1 MANQNPPPD
10 ERVVYLAL
18 KNIFKGQNAQA
29 RKSKTVSKLI
39 RQHKTQESVANL
51 LREHNFDIICNLAV
65 NLLSAEIFE
74 STLKAKVRFPELF
87 DASPTQSAEK
97 EASEAEA
104 TRYEADAIKNA
115 IQSAPN
121 VFPPIA
127 ELQLVEKSS
136 DPENDGPAAAQEV
149 KEPHASKQANP
160 FRQTASQVT
169 SIFPVYLPHATEHRL
184 FVRIQNMLEQV
195 CYEYGSH
202 KMPDVLQRHVIV
214 QQEPRRRRSLREL
227 FASIANIRH
236 TAVHRLRVHAK
247 GVDKYLNDAERFTIL
262 LGNKE
267 QLQAISKL
275 RRDTRTAL
283 DELERNKHLLRA
295 KLDDTRQKIS
305 EQRKMLDAA
314 EKMAIAEMETEDEQY
329 QLLAGKCV
337 DAALTP
343 SEDSFSTAI
352 DEGKNEG
359 TVYDDTDST
368 NEYDKNDKSQE
379 GWVINGEDQ

>member
-1 MANQNPPPD
+1 M
-10 ERVVYLAL
+10 
-18 KNIFKGQNAQA
+18 
-29 RKSKTVSKLI
+29 
-39 RQHKTQESVANL
+39 
-51 LREHNFDIICNLAV
+51 
-65 NLLSAEIFE
+65 
-74 STLKAKVRFPELF
+74 
-87 DASPTQSAEK
+87 
-97 EASEAEA
+97 
-104 TRYEADAIKNA
+104 
-115 IQSAPN
+115 
-121 VFPPIA
+121 
-127 ELQLVEKSS
+127 
-136 DPENDGPAAAQEV
+136 
-149 KEPHASKQANP
+149 
-160 FRQTASQVT
+160 
-169 SIFPVYLPHATEHRL
+169 
-184 FVRIQNMLEQV
+184 
-195 CYEYGSH
+195 
-202 KMPDVLQRHVIV
+202 
-214 QQEPRRRRSLREL
+214 
-227 FASIANIRH
+227 
-236 TAVHRLRVHAK
+236 
-247 GVDKYLNDAERFTIL
+247 NDAERFTIL